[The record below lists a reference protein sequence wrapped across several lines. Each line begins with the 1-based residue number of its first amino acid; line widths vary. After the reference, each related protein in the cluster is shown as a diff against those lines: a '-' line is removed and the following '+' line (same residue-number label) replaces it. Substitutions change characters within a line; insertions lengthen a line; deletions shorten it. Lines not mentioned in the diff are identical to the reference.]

1 MNKYG
6 VLLIHG
12 FGGNIDEIKYLNDYI
27 SNKNYNTLAVK
38 LRGHTGSKHHLRN
51 TNYKDWIDSV
61 EEGFLKLKKENEK
74 IIVIGF
80 SMGGLLAIDLYSKN
94 KECIDKIVTINT
106 PIYIWNIK
114 LIIKNILLDI
124 KNKSKRH
131 ISKYLKG
138 GNKYPLN
145 ALYNFNIFLLKTK
158 EIIKHIDCEI
168 LITQATHDEVVN
180 VKSAKYIFDRVKSEN
195 KQIKYY
201 NDFEHVILNSISK
214 EQISKDIFEFISEKR
229 C

>member
-1 MNKYG
+1 MEKYG
-6 VLLIHG
+6 VLIIHG
-12 FGGNIDEIKYLNDYI
+12 FGGGTYEIKYLDDYLLA
-27 SNKNYNTLAVK
+27 SGYNTFAVK
-38 LRGHTGSKHHLRN
+38 LKGHTGSKYHLKN

-61 EEGFLKLKKENEK
+61 HKGFLKLKKENKK
-74 IIVIGF
+74 IVVIGF

-94 KECIDKIVTINT
+94 KEYIDKIVTINT

-114 LIIKNILLDI
+114 IIIKNILLDI

-138 GNKYPLN
+138 GSRYPLR

-168 LITQATHDEVVN
+168 LITQATNDEIVN
-180 VKSAKYIFDRVKSEN
+180 AKSAKYIFDRVSSKK
-195 KQIKYY
+195 KQLKYY
-201 NDFEHVILNSISK
+201 NDFEHIILKSISK
-214 EQISKDIFEFISEKR
+214 ENLSKDILNFIEK
-229 C
+229 

>member
-1 MNKYG
+1 MKKYG

-12 FGGNIDEIKYLNDYI
+12 FGGNIDEIKYLDDYL
-27 SNKNYNTLAVK
+27 SNEGYNTLAVK
-38 LRGHTGSKHHLRN
+38 LRGHTGSKHHLKN

-61 EEGFLKLKKENEK
+61 HEGFLKLKEENEK

-94 KECIDKIVTINT
+94 KDCIDKIITINT

-114 LIIKNILLDI
+114 IIVRNILLDI

-138 GNKYPLN
+138 GSRYPLK

-168 LITQATHDEVVN
+168 LITQATRDEIVN
-180 VKSAKYIFDRVKSEN
+180 AKSAKYIFDRVSSEQ
-195 KQIKYY
+195 KQLKYY
-201 NDFEHVILNSISK
+201 NDSEHVILNSISK
-214 EQISKDIFEFISEKR
+214 QNLSKDILEFINN
-229 C
+229 